1 MRVLQRVHSLCP
13 RAQVDLAA
21 KWPRR
26 PAPAVDDRSLLLYV
40 RAAVAGS
47 LAVGVVEKCVPLLR
61 EDLQEM
67 GRWIEGR

>member
-26 PAPAVDDRSLLLYV
+26 PAPAVDDRRLQLYV

-47 LAVGVVEKCVPLLR
+47 LAVGEVQKSGPLLG
-61 EDLQEM
+61 EDL
-67 GRWIEGR
+67 